1 MRVWRW
7 LPVFCTAAVLLSTL
21 CLVGCGA
28 SPVAP
33 ENSSGLTVTVATVSP
48 ATVEQWASLAGTF
61 AARNEAVAAVEGAGG
76 RIQRLAVEI
85 GDQVEAGQLIAVL
98 DDTNVRLRHAQH
110 VADVTRAAATRA
122 QVAAQVAEA
131 EADAAE
137 AARSVARLEAF
148 AAERSVAAETIGLKR
163 AAQLAM
169 AARVAAAKASLAAAE
184 ADQARLETVGD
195 ELALALARTQLT
207 APVSGL
213 VATRPARVG
222 QVMLGGEVVVTIAV
236 DGVIEFAAEV
246 PETIL
251 AHLAPGAP
259 VVLSNDGGT
268 WHGQVRRVDPGVD
281 PLTRLGAVR
290 VALRE
295 NAPAELV
302 PAPAELVPAPAA
314 SVPAPA
320 ASVPAPAASG
330 WRIGTSA
337 RVRVRVATA
346 NGLVVPVT
354 ALIRRQGQALA
365 VVVDETG
372 HAHQVAVE
380 LGLDDGQQVIV
391 SRGLSAAQRVV
402 AQAPG
407 FVSDGAVVKV
417 VDASAVEK

>member
-1 MRVWRW
+1 MGVWRW
-7 LPVFCTAAVLLSTL
+7 FPVLCTAAVLLSIL
-21 CLVGCGA
+21 GLLGCGA
-28 SPVAP
+28 SPVASG
-33 ENSSGLTVTVATVSP
+33 NSSGLTVTVTTVRP

-137 AARSVARLEAF
+137 AARSVARLEAL
-148 AAERSVAAETIGLKR
+148 AAERAVAAETIGLKR

-184 ADQARLETVGD
+184 ADQARLKTVGD

-222 QVMLGGEVVVTIAV
+222 QVVLGGEVVVTIAV
-236 DGVIEFAAEV
+236 DSVIEFAAEV

-259 VVLSNDGGT
+259 VVLSNAGGT

-290 VALRE
+290 VGLSVD
-295 NAPAELV
+295 APV
-302 PAPAELVPAPAA
+302 APA
-314 SVPAPA
+314 SVPKAP
-320 ASVPAPAASG
+320 G

-346 NGLVVPVT
+346 SGLVVPVT

-372 HAHQVAVE
+372 QAHQVAVE

-391 SRGLSAAQRVV
+391 TSGLSAAQRVV

-407 FVSDGAVVKV
+407 FVSDGALVKV
-417 VDASAVEK
+417 VDASAVGK